1 MEGTRMKARI
11 ATANVSAKD
20 GSERTSLLVVDDPI
34 RPGRLIVDL
43 KHELPNG
50 HTLSY
55 TKSLAWVEAELD
67 LQVLEHETVAEV

>member
-1 MEGTRMKARI
+1 MKARI
-11 ATANVSAKD
+11 ATANVSEKD
-20 GSERTSLLVVDDPI
+20 GGERTSLLVVDDPT

-50 HTLSY
+50 AVLSY
-55 TKSLAWVEAELD
+55 TKSLPWVEAEID